1 MSKLARSPIEIIAVV
16 AGIAGVMLVLYAWH
30 LPPFR
35 TSVET
40 TDDAYVQ
47 GYVTTISPQVS
58 GYVTEVLVK
67 DYQAVSQGQVLVRI
81 DDRTYAQ
88 RLAQAQANLDAQRA
102 ALANSHQ
109 QEAAAQAGIASSQA
123 QIDSAEAALRHAQLN
138 WDRIDTLVSRG
149 VSTAADSDAARASL
163 DQAKAAVNQAQA
175 ALEVSKQNLQ
185 TIIVN
190 RGSLEAAVSGAEA
203 SLKLAE
209 IDLQNATITAP
220 ANGRVGVVGVRVGQ
234 YVTPGTQLMAV
245 VPSDVWVIAN
255 FKETQLD
262 GMKVGQPVGVTV
274 DAFSHQRLTGHI
286 ESFSPAAGSE
296 FAVIKPDNATGN
308 FTKIAQRVGVRIAF
322 DEGQPLTAALVPGM
336 SVVVSVD
343 KNSEPRLAAAVG
355 G

>member
-1 MSKLARSPIEIIAVV
+1 MPKLLRSPIEIIAVL
-16 AGIAGVMLVLYAWH
+16 ACIGGIMLVLYAWH

-67 DYQAVSQGQVLVRI
+67 DYQEVKQGDLLVKI

-88 RLAQAQANLDAQRA
+88 RVAQAQANLDAQKA
-102 ALANSHQ
+102 ALDNSHQ
-109 QEAAAQAGIASSQA
+109 QEVAAQAGIASSQA
-123 QIDSAEAALRHAQLN
+123 QVDSANAALKHAQLN
-138 WDRIDTLVSRG
+138 WDRVEELVSKG
-149 VSTAADSDAARASL
+149 VSTAADSETAQATL
-163 DQAKAAVNQAQA
+163 DQAKAAVNQAEA

-203 SLKLAE
+203 AVKLAQ
-209 IDLQNATITAP
+209 IDLDNATIVAP
-220 ANGRVGVVGVRVGQ
+220 ADGRVGVVGVRVGQ
-234 YVTPGTQLMAV
+234 YVTAGTQLMAI
-245 VPSDVWVIAN
+245 VPHTVWVIAN

-262 GMKVGQPVGVTV
+262 GMKVGQPVSISV
-274 DAFSHQRLTGHI
+274 DAFDHERLTGWV

-308 FTKIAQRVGVRIAF
+308 FTKIAQRIGVRVEI
-322 DEGQPLTAALVPGM
+322 DEGQPLAAALTPGM

-343 KNSEPRLAAAVG
+343 KRSQPRAVSAVVH
-355 G
+355 

>member
-1 MSKLARSPIEIIAVV
+1 MSRLTRSPIEIIAII
-16 AGIAGVMLVLYAWH
+16 AGIAGVMLVLYAWR

-40 TDDAYVQ
+40 TEDAYVQ
-47 GYVTTISPQVS
+47 GYVTMLSPQVS
-58 GYVTEVLVK
+58 GYVTQVLVK
-67 DYQAVSQGQVLVRI
+67 DYQEVMTGQVLVRI
-81 DDRTYAQ
+81 DDRTYTQ
-88 RLAQAQANLDAQRA
+88 RLAQAQASLAAQRA

-109 QEAAAQAGIASSQA
+109 QEAAAEAGIASSQA
-123 QIDSAEAALRHAQLN
+123 QIDSAEAALKHAQLN
-138 WDRIDTLVSRG
+138 WDRVSELVKKG
-149 VSTAADSDAARASL
+149 VSTAADSEAAQATL

-175 ALEVSKQNLQ
+175 ALEVSRQNLQ
-185 TIIVN
+185 TIVVN

-203 SLKLAE
+203 AVKLAE
-209 IDLQNATITAP
+209 IDLQYATITAP
-220 ANGRVGVVGVRVGQ
+220 ADGRVGVVGVRVGQ
-234 YVTPGTQLMAV
+234 YVTPGSQLLAV
-245 VPSDVWVIAN
+245 VPRDVWVIAN

-262 GMKVGQPVGVTV
+262 GMKVGQPVSITV
-274 DAFSHQRLTGHI
+274 DAFSHQRLSGHI

-322 DEGQPLTAALVPGM
+322 DEGQPLTAALTPGL

-343 KNSEPRLAAAVG
+343 KSSQPRLAAALG